1 MHENVYIWRENRA
14 NSVQVIKQPNTMATI
29 NYYLDNRDTQMDKI
43 LEVIGKQTE
52 QQSMLIEHLINKH

>member
-1 MHENVYIWRENRA
+1 
-14 NSVQVIKQPNTMATI
+14 MATI
-29 NYYLDNRDTQMDKI
+29 NYYLDKRDTQMDKI

>member
-29 NYYLDNRDTQMDKI
+29 NYYLDKRDTQMDKI